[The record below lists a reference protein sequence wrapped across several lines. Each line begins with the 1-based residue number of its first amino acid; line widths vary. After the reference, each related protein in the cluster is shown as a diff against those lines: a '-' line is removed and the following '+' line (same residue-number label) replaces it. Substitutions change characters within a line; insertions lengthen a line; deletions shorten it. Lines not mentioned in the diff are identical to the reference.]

1 MACKTAGRKVYKA
14 TKKYEFSQTCNNIG
28 EMALQRKK
36 IRKMT
41 KSNLYTGTG
50 DMGTTSLVGGER
62 VKKNSVRLEAYGT
75 VDELSSMLGLVASDP
90 KCEEEVRGQIRE
102 VQNEL
107 FNIGSYL
114 ATAPAPG
121 TEPRCASVTVERIQ
135 QLEGWIDALDE
146 QTPKIRAFVLPGGCD
161 TASRAH
167 VARVVCRRAERR
179 ILDLSE
185 ESYVD
190 PAVVRYINR
199 LSDWLFIVARYFNFM
214 QGEEEIIWR
223 KD

>member
-1 MACKTAGRKVYKA
+1 
-14 TKKYEFSQTCNNIG
+14 
-28 EMALQRKK
+28 
-36 IRKMT
+36 MT

-121 TEPRCASVTVERIQ
+121 AEPLCASVTAERIR

-146 QTPKIRAFVLPGGCD
+146 QIERLAFYSCP
-161 TASRAH
+161 
-167 VARVVCRRAERR
+167 
-179 ILDLSE
+179 
-185 ESYVD
+185 
-190 PAVVRYINR
+190 
-199 LSDWLFIVARYFNFM
+199 LFQLHA
-214 QGEEEIIWR
+214 G
-223 KD
+223 